1 MVGLHHRVA
10 LAVLVALAAFLPSTA
25 GAESDPNRRLPVAEP
40 GVEGSIVRLYEAFFQ
55 RGPDGAGLDH
65 WAGRY
70 RDGLPLASVADAFA
84 RSSEF
89 AATYGSLTDAE
100 FVDLVYRNVLG
111 RDPDPE
117 GRAHWQRQLAAGSSR
132 GSVMLALSESGE
144 HVARTSTPAPTQ
156 PRRLLASSAFEH
168 RIARIYLGFLG
179 RWPDAAGFD
188 HWVLRALRGTPI
200 TALTDA
206 ILATPEL
213 QARYGG
219 TTDEQFVRR
228 LYTDV
233 LGRAADE
240 PGVASWLDA
249 LRRGATRGSVATA
262 FTQSPEMV
270 ARTRTAPPRAPTTGM
285 RLLAVGDSVMLG
297 ARSNILAIGGGWTI
311 SVDTRGCRN
320 PTIRGD
326 GCGATNIP
334 SGVDALRLARA
345 EGRMGDVVVISL
357 GNNGPMST
365 EQFEAV
371 MAEVADVP
379 RVIWFNQHEP
389 RSYEGPN
396 NRVIAAGVA
405 RHPNAELIDWHSLG
419 NANPGWFSSDGIHLS
434 GAGRQ
439 AMADLIAAR
448 LRG

>member
-1 MVGLHHRVA
+1 MVGLRRRVL
-10 LAVLVALAAFLPSTA
+10 LAVLVVLAAFIPSGA
-25 GAESDPNRRLPVAEP
+25 SAESDPNRRLPVAEP
-40 GVEGSIVRLYEAFFQ
+40 GVEGSIVRLYEAFLD
-55 RGPDGAGLDH
+55 RAADGPGLDH

-70 RDGLPLASVADAFA
+70 RDGLTLAAIADAFA
-84 RSSEF
+84 GSAEF
-89 AATYGSLTDAE
+89 GSTYGPLSDAE
-100 FVDLVYRNVLG
+100 FVDLAYRNVFD
-111 RDPDPE
+111 REPDAD
-117 GRAHWQRQLAAGSSR
+117 GAAHWQRQLAAGRSR
-132 GSVMLALSESGE
+132 GAVMLDLSESAE
-144 HVARTSTPAPTQ
+144 HVSRTATPPPTA
-156 PRRLLASSAFEH
+156 PRRLLASPAFEH
-168 RIARIYLGFLG
+168 RIARIYLGFLA

-188 HWVLRALRGTPI
+188 HWVLRAMAGTPI

-219 TTDEQFVRR
+219 TTDEEFVRR
-228 LYTDV
+228 LYSDV

-240 PGVASWLDA
+240 PGVASWVDA
-249 LRRGATRGSVATA
+249 LGRGATRGAVATA
-262 FTQSPEMV
+262 FTESAEMV
-270 ARTRTAPPRAPTTGM
+270 ARTRTTPPRATATGT

-297 ARSNILAIGGGWTI
+297 ARNNILAIAGWTV

-326 GCGATNIP
+326 GCGATDIP
-334 SGVDALRLARA
+334 SGVDALRLARD

-371 MAEVADVP
+371 MAEVTDVP
-379 RVIWFNQHEP
+379 RIIWFNQHEP
-389 RSYEGPN
+389 RSYEEPN

-405 RHPNAELIDWHSLG
+405 RHPNTELIDWHALG